1 MTAGKPLASVSLDLD
16 DLWTYLKTR
25 GDPAWEARPSYLPAF
40 VPQALDLLERLGLQI
55 TVFVVGADAVR
66 PANLPHLR
74 AITERGHRIG
84 NHSFS
89 HECWLHLLTN
99 DQLECFGLAKCD
111 HFRWRSRGVA
121 DEPVPFALGD
131 PLGR

>member
-1 MTAGKPLASVSLDLD
+1 MSTGKPLASVSLDLD

-40 VPQALDLLERLGLQI
+40 VPQALNLLDRLGLQI

-74 AITERGHRIG
+74 AIAERGHRIG

-89 HECWLHLLTN
+89 HECWLHLLTPG
-99 DQLECFGLAKCD
+99 QLEAEVVRAEEAIVEATGQRPVG
-111 HFRWRSRGVA
+111 FRGPGFSWS
-121 DEPVPFALGD
+121 P
-131 PLGR
+131 